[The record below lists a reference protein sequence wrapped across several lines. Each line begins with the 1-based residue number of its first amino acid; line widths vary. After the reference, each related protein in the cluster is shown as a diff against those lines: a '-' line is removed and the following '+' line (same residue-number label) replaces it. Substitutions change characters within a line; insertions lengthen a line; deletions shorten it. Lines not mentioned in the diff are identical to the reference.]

1 MKRFRVTVKANIER
15 PIIDGFNITAS
26 NVVEAMRIAKDFLF
40 TRLSLRGID
49 VLENDIE
56 VIQVT
61 NDCGEVIQL
70 F

>member
-1 MKRFRVTVKANIER
+1 MVKANIER
-15 PIIDGFNITAS
+15 PIIDDFNITAS
-26 NVVEAMRIAKDFLF
+26 NVVEAVDIAKDFLF

-56 VIQVT
+56 VIRVT